1 MANFSS
7 FEQQYQSALHDKLS
21 ENVNIMQQKV
31 NQAQSMSD
39 ADAAERALDEACD
52 GCLNRVANHV
62 KEIKE
67 SARQKRASCKTP
79 ADEQRYT
86 TFIQGVASGIQA
98 TQSLIDTIFTQ
109 IRNLVVTVVSW
120 IRMGISWMAST
131 ITDVFNSI
139 RAFL

>member
-7 FEQQYQSALHDKLS
+7 FDQQYRSALHDKLN

-31 NQAQSMSD
+31 NQVQSMSD
-39 ADAAERALDEACD
+39 PDAAERALDEACD

-79 ADEQRYT
+79 ADEQRYAV
-86 TFIQGVASGIQA
+86 FVQGVASGIQA
-98 TQSLIDTIFTQ
+98 TQSLIDNIFTK
-109 IRNLVVTVVSW
+109 IRNLVETVVGW
-120 IRMGISWMAST
+120 IRAGISWMAST
-131 ITDVFNSI
+131 ITDVFNTI
-139 RAFL
+139 RTFL